1 MFRLIGR
8 GMDMVIIMS
17 NLVVT
22 TATEKVEKVAKVLV
36 PTVVS
41 VNKVVAIE
49 VDATSLTFDA
59 LKAIPAN
66 DKGNRTVLYSKWI
79 DESTGITM
87 QLTGYV
93 TNTSFA
99 LQEEGYKQA
108 EIDRLNKEAR
118 ELKAQMAQFQT
129 LMANPE
135 MQQLMQKL
143 AKGE

>member
-1 MFRLIGR
+1 
-8 GMDMVIIMS
+8 MDMVIIMS
-17 NLVVT
+17 NSIEKPSKALV
-22 TATEKVEKVAKVLV
+22 A
-36 PTVVS
+36 TVVS
-41 VNKVVAIE
+41 DKKVIAIE
-49 VDATSLTFDA
+49 VDATSMDFST

-66 DKGNRTVLYSKWI
+66 DKGNRTVLYQKWV

-93 TNTSFA
+93 TSTSFA
-99 LQEEGYKQA
+99 TQEEGYKQA
-108 EIDRLNKEAR
+108 EIDRLNKEAL

-135 MQQLMQKL
+135 MQELMKKL

>member
-1 MFRLIGR
+1 
-8 GMDMVIIMS
+8 MDMVIIMS
-17 NLVVT
+17 NLTVT
-22 TATEKVEKVAKVLV
+22 STEKAEKVAKVLA

-41 VNKVVAIE
+41 VDKVVAIE
-49 VDATSLTFDA
+49 VDASSLTFEA
-59 LKAIPAN
+59 LKSIPAN

-93 TNTSFA
+93 TGTSFSA
-99 LQEEGYKQA
+99 QEEGYKQA

-118 ELKAQMAQFQT
+118 ELKSQMAQFQT

-135 MQQLMQKL
+135 MQQLMAKL

>member
-1 MFRLIGR
+1 
-8 GMDMVIIMS
+8 MDMVIIMS

-22 TATEKVEKVAKVLV
+22 TATEKAEKVAKALV

-93 TNTSFA
+93 TGTSFA
-99 LQEEGYKQA
+99 TQEEGYKQA
-108 EIDRLNKEAR
+108 EIDRLNNEAR

>member
-1 MFRLIGR
+1 
-8 GMDMVIIMS
+8 MS
-17 NLVVT
+17 NLTVT
-22 TATEKVEKVAKVLV
+22 STEKAEKVAKVLV

-66 DKGNRTVLYSKWI
+66 DKGNRTVLYSKWV

-93 TNTSFA
+93 TGTSFNA
-99 LQEEGYKQA
+99 QEEGYKQA

-135 MQQLMQKL
+135 MQLLMQKL